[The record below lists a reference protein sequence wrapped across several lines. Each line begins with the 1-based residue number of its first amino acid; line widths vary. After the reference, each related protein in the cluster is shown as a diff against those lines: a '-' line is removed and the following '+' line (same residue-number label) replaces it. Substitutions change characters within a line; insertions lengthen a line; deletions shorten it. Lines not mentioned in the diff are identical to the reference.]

1 MTKLPITEEELAP
14 LVPKKPRVSSRGRKE
29 KGAQFERE
37 LAAHL
42 NHNLGINS
50 ARAKI
55 TTPFYPT
62 GGVGMPDLVGTPLL
76 SIEAK
81 RTEALDYRKA
91 LAQARRNSSG
101 GDLPVVISR
110 KNKEQIDDSICFMR
124 LSDFIKLYKKA
135 LLSHGFPSR

>member
-1 MTKLPITEEELAP
+1 MTDPIASLDT
-14 LVPKKPRVSSRGRKE
+14 PKKRRVSHRQSKE

-37 LAAHL
+37 LAAKL
-42 NHNLGINS
+42 TAEIGITA
-50 ARAKI
+50 ARSKI
-55 TTPFYPT
+55 TTPFFT
-62 GGVGMPDLVGTPLL
+62 SGGVGMPDLVGTPLL

-81 RTEALDYRKA
+81 RQETLEYRKA

-110 KNKEQIDDSICFMR
+110 KNKETLDDAVCFMR

-135 LLSHGFPSR
+135 LVAHGLLMTK

>member
-1 MTKLPITEEELAP
+1 MTKLPIPEEELVP
-14 LVPKKPRVSSRGRKE
+14 LVPKKARVSRRGLKE
-29 KGAQFERE
+29 KGSQFERE

-42 NHNLGINS
+42 NLNLGIHS
-50 ARAKI
+50 ARSKI

-62 GGVGMPDLVGTPLL
+62 GGIGMPDLVGTPLL

-81 RTEALDYRKA
+81 RVEALDYRKA

-110 KNKEQIDDSICFMR
+110 KNKETIDDAVCFMR
-124 LSDFIKLYKKA
+124 LSDFMKLYKKA